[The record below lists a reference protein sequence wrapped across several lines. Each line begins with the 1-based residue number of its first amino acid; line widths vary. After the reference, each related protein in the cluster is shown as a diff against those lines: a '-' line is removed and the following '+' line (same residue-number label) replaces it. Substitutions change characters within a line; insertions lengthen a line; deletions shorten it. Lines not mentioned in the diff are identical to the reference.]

1 MYNDEIKRINYLNAL
16 NDKQILKNLE
26 NDNNHLIK
34 SNNIQKSNIQK
45 SNIQKSNNF
54 IKNRI
59 RYVKT
64 PYIIR
69 SKL

>member
-1 MYNDEIKRINYLNAL
+1 MDNDEIDRFNYLKTL
-16 NDKQILKNLE
+16 NDIKNINLENNENIYENLE
-26 NDNNHLIK
+26 NDNNHLLK
-34 SNNIQKSNIQK
+34 TNNIQKSNKNIIQ
-45 SNIQKSNNF
+45 
-54 IKNRI
+54 NRI

>member
-1 MYNDEIKRINYLNAL
+1 MDNDEIKRINYLNAL
-16 NDKQILKNLE
+16 NDKHILKNLE

-34 SNNIQKSNIQK
+34 TNNIQK

>member
-1 MYNDEIKRINYLNAL
+1 MDNDEIDRFNYLKTL
-16 NDKQILKNLE
+16 NDKHILKNLD

-34 SNNIQKSNIQK
+34 TN
-45 SNIQKSNNF
+45 NIQKSNNF

>member
-1 MYNDEIKRINYLNAL
+1 MDNDEIKRINYLNAL

-26 NDNNHLIK
+26 NDNNYLIK
-34 SNNIQKSNIQK
+34 SNNIQK

>member
-1 MYNDEIKRINYLNAL
+1 MDNDEIKRINYLNAL
-16 NDKQILKNLE
+16 NDKHILKNLE

-34 SNNIQKSNIQK
+34 SN
-45 SNIQKSNNF
+45 NIQKSNNF

>member
-1 MYNDEIKRINYLNAL
+1 MDNDEIKRINYLNAL
-16 NDKQILKNLE
+16 NDKQILKNLD

-34 SNNIQKSNIQK
+34 TN
-45 SNIQKSNNF
+45 NIQKSNNF

>member
-26 NDNNHLIK
+26 NDNNYLIK
-34 SNNIQKSNIQK
+34 TN
-45 SNIQKSNNF
+45 NIQKSNNF

>member
-1 MYNDEIKRINYLNAL
+1 MDNDEIKRINYLNAL

-45 SNIQKSNNF
+45 SNNF

>member
-1 MYNDEIKRINYLNAL
+1 MDHDEIKRINYLNAL
-16 NDKQILKNLE
+16 NDEQILKNLE
-26 NDNNHLIK
+26 NDNNYLIK
-34 SNNIQKSNIQK
+34 SN
-45 SNIQKSNNF
+45 NIQKSNNF

>member
-1 MYNDEIKRINYLNAL
+1 MDNDEIKRINYLNAL
-16 NDKQILKNLE
+16 NDEQILKNLE
-26 NDNNHLIK
+26 NDNNYLIK
-34 SNNIQKSNIQK
+34 SN
-45 SNIQKSNNF
+45 NIQKSNNF

>member
-1 MYNDEIKRINYLNAL
+1 MDNDEIKRINYLNAL
-16 NDKQILKNLE
+16 NDEQILKNLE
-26 NDNNHLIK
+26 NDNNYLIK
-34 SNNIQKSNIQK
+34 SNNIQK

>member
-45 SNIQKSNNF
+45 SNNF

>member
-16 NDKQILKNLE
+16 NDEQILKNLE

-34 SNNIQKSNIQK
+34 SNNIQK

>member
-1 MYNDEIKRINYLNAL
+1 MDNDEIKRINYLNAL
-16 NDKQILKNLE
+16 NDKHILKNLE

-34 SNNIQKSNIQK
+34 TNNIQKS
-45 SNIQKSNNF
+45 SNF